1 MQNIAAFLFYLYA
14 SRIVLEI
21 KKKQHTGSV
30 QD

>member
-1 MQNIAAFLFYLYA
+1 MQNIAAFLYLYA

-21 KKKQHTGSV
+21 KKKKKHTGSV